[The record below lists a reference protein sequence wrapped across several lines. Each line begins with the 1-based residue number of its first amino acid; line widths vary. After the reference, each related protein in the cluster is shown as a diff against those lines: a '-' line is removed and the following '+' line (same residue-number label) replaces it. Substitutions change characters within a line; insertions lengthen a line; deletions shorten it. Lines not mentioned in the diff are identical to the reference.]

1 MLLVEDVRAIT
12 ILPVGED
19 LLVVTCGLNWR
30 VLRLKHLLLALST
43 GAVLALVHFAVGGT
57 RLDLVRVDDFGLLL
71 QIEGLPMILCKC

>member
-57 RLDLVRVDDFGLLL
+57 
-71 QIEGLPMILCKC
+71 